1 MQWSTR
7 RAETLAAGAVAVLL
21 GAGALLVDQL
31 GRVLVGAAA
40 LLLLGVVVRDL
51 VLRPRLRADEGQVVV
66 RSLTGTT
73 VIPRDRLLSR
83 VRTARRLGLRTTTLE
98 LEDTADDTVLVV
110 LGRRDLGADPAQVGA
125 EVLGHRPGQ
134 PGPGRRRPG

>member
-7 RAETLAAGAVAVLL
+7 RGETLAAGAVAVLL
-21 GAGALLVDQL
+21 GAGALLADQL

-51 VLRPRLRADEGQVVV
+51 VLRPRLRADEDQVVV
-66 RSLTGTT
+66 RTLGGTR
-73 VIPRDRLLSR
+73 VIPRERLLSR

-110 LGRRDLGADPAQVGA
+110 LGRRDLGADPERVGA

-134 PGPGRRRPG
+134 PGPG